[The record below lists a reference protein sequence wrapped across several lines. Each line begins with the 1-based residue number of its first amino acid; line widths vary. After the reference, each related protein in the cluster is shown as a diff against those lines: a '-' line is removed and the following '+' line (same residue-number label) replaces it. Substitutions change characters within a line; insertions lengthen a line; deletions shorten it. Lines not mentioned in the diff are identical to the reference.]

1 MTPTL
6 SPKPVQIKVNNTL
19 YYILELHGT
28 IPVLYQ
34 GVTYQIP
41 IKIQISMGYPN
52 YPPLLMVTPVS
63 DMVIKASEY
72 VREDGTGTLEILR
85 LWNNRC
91 TLQHLIE
98 EAKKCF
104 AHKMPVYKKP
114 KGAPPSSNNPNNPGQ
129 AYPNANYPPAGYPPT
144 NYPPANAYPPGSYG
158 QAPGNYPNPPNNPPS
173 QNYKDSGFNSV
184 PIIAP
189 AGNYPTPQSVETINQ
204 NVDRNKVREIYE
216 KTLKELTDEIKLL
229 TSESEGI
236 SKKSKE
242 IGENI
247 RNFRTEIE
255 NGVATKELLRASIEN
270 TKEWI
275 AACNNGNFS
284 DLTEG
289 ELVEYRNNAA
299 KEFMILHSEEKSI
312 EATIQMITE
321 SMNKSVIPAKE
332 AITSIKQLATSAFM
346 TSRLKEKAEKI
357 AKVQ

>member
-144 NYPPANAYPPGSYG
+144 NYPPANAYPPGS
-158 QAPGNYPNPPNNPPS
+158 
-173 QNYKDSGFNSV
+173 
-184 PIIAP
+184 
-189 AGNYPTPQSVETINQ
+189 
-204 NVDRNKVREIYE
+204 
-216 KTLKELTDEIKLL
+216 
-229 TSESEGI
+229 
-236 SKKSKE
+236 
-242 IGENI
+242 
-247 RNFRTEIE
+247 
-255 NGVATKELLRASIEN
+255 
-270 TKEWI
+270 
-275 AACNNGNFS
+275 
-284 DLTEG
+284 
-289 ELVEYRNNAA
+289 
-299 KEFMILHSEEKSI
+299 
-312 EATIQMITE
+312 
-321 SMNKSVIPAKE
+321 
-332 AITSIKQLATSAFM
+332 
-346 TSRLKEKAEKI
+346 
-357 AKVQ
+357 